1 MSHTVRLIWHRWPF
15 RLAIC
20 NADHIEAY
28 CNYVPEII
36 DYRSIGERVQELRK
50 EKKLIQKDL
59 EGDLQEK

>member
-1 MSHTVRLIWHRWPF
+1 MYKRVFDDL
-15 RLAIC
+15 
-20 NADHIEAY
+20 DHIEAY